1 MELYI
6 LVNSRAGDSRWR
18 EIIGENGKSL
28 AWVIDRGNRK
38 LSKRIIEF
46 LYWN

>member
-28 AWVIDRGNRK
+28 AWVIDGGNRK
-38 LSKRIIEF
+38 LSKGIIEF